1 VHFYKEL
8 FRFYVLLPFI
18 LVCTAW
24 CLKARASD
32 KELNKSEPR
41 RVAGDFV
48 VVDDDDADTKKRT
61 LTSAKGNSPTKFR
74 GGDTNCNEQHTRHVP
89 NTSKDTVNYRESAQ
103 SGTDFVIINEKPPT
117 FNDRAVHQI
126 SKAVRKIRTF
136 NPSKFKRKQVIATAS
151 THGLLALVNTW
162 ALFLFFVSTSCTNGV
177 RPYRYTERP
186 SIAELYE
193 MQYLSTTY
201 EEKRTTFPN

>member
-1 VHFYKEL
+1 MARTLGRALLKEL

-61 LTSAKGNSPTKFR
+61 LTSAEGNSPTKFR

-103 SGTDFVIINEKPPT
+103 SGTDFVIINESTPDIKSCEK
-117 FNDRAVHQI
+117 DQDI
-126 SKAVRKIRTF
+126 QS
-136 NPSKFKRKQVIATAS
+136 KQVQA
-151 THGLLALVNTW
+151 
-162 ALFLFFVSTSCTNGV
+162 
-177 RPYRYTERP
+177 
-186 SIAELYE
+186 
-193 MQYLSTTY
+193 
-201 EEKRTTFPN
+201 